1 MPSSIV
7 ADSVHGEETIHEKRV
22 GGLSMASLSFLTKFA
37 VFVPMAIA
45 FPIFGALGIGEAE
58 IVTST
63 QTFAIY
69 AIYAGIPLILRL
81 FSIISLRRYI

>member
-7 ADSVHGEETIHEKRV
+7 ADFVHGEETIHEKRV

-69 AIYAGIPLILRL
+69 AGIPLILRL